1 MPKLIW
7 PLLIVN
13 LTRHWALWLIRPTY
27 LSGNEAGLK
36 VQIKHKNLDEYKLK
50 QKIKHVKGRVTGRY
64 GILAGQGGVINCVA
78 CVTLTLLE
86 KKQSEKRRD
95 SSVSCFKLLILYV
108 QGMLRFQECVEN
120 YLIGWSIVF
129 SLMKKKKK
137 KKVEKTSGLI
147 NITYIEQI
155 YPGWNHSDPRNKL
168 TKKFVKLKVRFLSLW
183 NLYMLRMHVKVLW
196 HMIKNT
202 IIWNVESVN

>member
-7 PLLIVN
+7 PLLIVY

-86 KKQSEKRRD
+86 KKKNWKKERLLCELLQVVNPVCSRHVTFPGMCGKLSDWLINRFQFNEEKEKEKSEKNIWFD
-95 SSVSCFKLLILYV
+95 KY
-108 QGMLRFQECVEN
+108 
-120 YLIGWSIVF
+120 YLHRTNLSRLKSFWS
-129 SLMKKKKK
+129 K
-137 KKVEKTSGLI
+137 
-147 NITYIEQI
+147 EQI
-155 YPGWNHSDPRNKL
+155 DQQICK
-168 TKKFVKLKVRFLSLW
+168 TKSQIFITLKSL
-183 NLYMLRMHVKVLW
+183 YA
-196 HMIKNT
+196 KNAC
-202 IIWNVESVN
+202 ESLVAYD